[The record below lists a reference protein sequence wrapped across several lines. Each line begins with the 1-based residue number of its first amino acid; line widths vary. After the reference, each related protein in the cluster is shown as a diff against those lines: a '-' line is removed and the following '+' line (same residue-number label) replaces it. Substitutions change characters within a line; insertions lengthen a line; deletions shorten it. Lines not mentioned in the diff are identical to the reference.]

1 MDLGF
6 GIFFLVVLLI
16 LFIGLVVA
24 FIWLIKGKDSAAIEV
39 GLFAAFILLPTIVV
53 CFVIHD
59 SSQPTYRDGEYKI
72 CLVRE
77 ITLEQSEKS
86 NKYKVLDGNNVIKYF
101 NARNSIVKNDVET
114 MEDAAVYK
122 VRKYGYKDTYYYIHV
137 PENSI
142 TFTIKG

>member
-24 FIWLIKGKDSAAIEV
+24 FIWCIKNKDSSAIEV
-39 GLFAAFILLPTIVV
+39 GLFATLLILPTVLL
-53 CFVIHD
+53 CFAIHD
-59 SSQPTYRDGEYKI
+59 SSQPTYKDGEYRV
-72 CLVRE
+72 CLIKE
-77 ITLEQSEKS
+77 ITLEQSESS
-86 NKYKVLDGNNVIKYF
+86 NKYKVLDGNNIVKYF
-101 NARNSIVKNDVET
+101 SVSDSIVKNDVET
-114 MEDAAVYK
+114 MEEAAVYK
-122 VRKYGYKDTYYYIHV
+122 VRKYGDKDTYYYTHV